1 MWKPRSGAGCS
12 KVTIALPATPPATGA
27 PVGTAS
33 RWSRRRLGG
42 LALALAMLH
51 GTALAD
57 ASELAQPSPGLDAG
71 DVIATVIDAL
81 AEPDQ
86 PYEGAGIEQ
95 TWQFA
100 SPPNRQ
106 QTGPLER
113 FRKMVQNERYAP
125 LLGHRSADRGRLRK
139 SGDQAY
145 QEVTV
150 IGADGNRVTYAFQL
164 SRYSTEACDNCW
176 FTDAVIPVERD
187 DMDAI

>member
-1 MWKPRSGAGCS
+1 MRKQRSGTGCPEA
-12 KVTIALPATPPATGA
+12 TIAPPAMQPGPA
-27 PVGTAS
+27 GPVATAA
-33 RWSRRRLGG
+33 RWTRLRLGG
-42 LALALAMLH
+42 LALVLAMLPA
-51 GTALAD
+51 TALAD
-57 ASELAQPSPGLDAG
+57 TSELTQPSPGLGAG

-81 AEPDQ
+81 AAPDQ

-125 LLGHRSADRGRLRK
+125 LLGHRSADRGPLRK

-164 SRYSTEACDNCW
+164 SRYSTEDCDNCW
-176 FTDAVIPVERD
+176 FTDAVVPVERD
-187 DMDAI
+187 DMEAI